1 MKKNTIL
8 VLALS
13 MLLPVAAAGQNLDP
27 TVEVRRAYEGKL
39 MEVHKP
45 LLDMAVPD
53 SVLRFDLDFDYS
65 VSETPYRGTYDFNP
79 YAVNMKP
86 SPKVYDRDVFHLRA
100 GAGYQLHPVFDM
112 VWSPKFKKPFR
123 MNVYASHRSFVGD
136 YWKMSAPLSGGS
148 TQLSAG
154 SRELIDRIPG
164 SREWGYDLFTKAGV
178 DGRYDWSKALFR
190 FDVNWQGIQQKDASE
205 RSYYVIGAKAG
216 VESKSLDEVLYKIS
230 AEYFFSE
237 DNLRGADRLYQ
248 RTAGYDVNATLGYV
262 LEQGGRIGFDM
273 RVRMANMTGA
283 FDIHGNDFDFR
294 PHYLLHKGSWI
305 LDLGLRVSVAGSS
318 GGFKEKYKI
327 APQPVYPDVKI
338 GFMAIRNAMKIY
350 LNVTGDSQLNAYS
363 DLVGGDHRVNM
374 LYGRGGWNLV
384 DVSAEDVVT
393 LGVDGRIGARFSY
406 DLRGGYAYMSNALR
420 DGVLVSDETPGQWL
434 PALGYGRYEKA
445 FAALDWNLDTE
456 SLKFDGS
463 VEYAYA
469 WDNDNAEGFFLPAA
483 FSGKTS
489 LTYDWKERIFAG
501 VDCEFSTARC
511 AKLGTA
517 EVEIPGYADLGV
529 NLGYAVNRKFNV
541 WARGGNLLGMTI
553 QRSLLYAEK
562 GPYFTAGITL
572 NL

>member
-1 MKKNTIL
+1 MKKNIIF

-13 MLLPVAAAGQNLDP
+13 MLLPTAAAGQNLDP

-45 LLDMAVPD
+45 SLDMAVPD
-53 SVLRFDLDFDYS
+53 SVRRFDLDFDYS
-65 VSETPYRGTYDFNP
+65 VSETPYRGAYDFNP

-86 SPKVYDRDVFHLRA
+86 SPKVYDRDVFYLRA

-136 YWKMSAPLSGGS
+136 YWKMSQPVQDGNM
-148 TQLSAG
+148 
-154 SRELIDRIPG
+154 EVIDRIPG
-164 SREWGYDLFTKAGV
+164 SKEWGYDLFTKAGV
-178 DGRYDWSKALFR
+178 DGRYDWAKALFR
-190 FDVNWQGIQQKDASE
+190 FDVNWQGIQQKDAAE
-205 RSYYVIGAKAG
+205 RSYYVIEAKAG
-216 VESKSLDEVLYKIS
+216 VESKSQNEVLYRIN

-237 DNLRGADRLYQ
+237 DNLYGARRSYQ
-248 RTAGYDVNATLGYV
+248 RTAGYDVNASLGYA
-262 LEQGGRIGFDM
+262 LKQGGRIGFDM

-318 GGFKEKYKI
+318 GGLKTKYEI
-327 APQPVYPDVKI
+327 ASQPVYPDVKI
-338 GFMAIRNAMKIY
+338 GFMAIKNAMKIY
-350 LNVTGDSQLNAYS
+350 LNVTGDSQLNTYS
-363 DLVGGDHRVNM
+363 DLVGDDHRVNM
-374 LYGRGGWNLV
+374 LYGRGLCNLV

-393 LGVDGRIGARFSY
+393 LGFDGRIGTRFSY
-406 DLRGGYAYMSNALR
+406 DLRGGYAYVANALR
-420 DGVLVSDETPGQWL
+420 DGVMVSGETPDGWL
-434 PALGYGRYEKA
+434 PSLGYGGYEKA
-445 FAALDWNLDTE
+445 FAALDWCLDTE
-456 SLKFDGS
+456 SLKFDGA
-463 VEYAYA
+463 VEYTYA
-469 WDNDNAEGFFLPAA
+469 WDNDKAEGLFLPAA
-483 FSGKTS
+483 VTGQTS
-489 LTYDWKERIFAG
+489 LTYDWRDRIFVG
-501 VDCEFSTARC
+501 MDCEFSTARY
-511 AKLGTA
+511 ASLA
-517 EVEIPGYADLGV
+517 SDSVEIPGYADLGV

-541 WARGGNLLGMTI
+541 WLRGGNLIGMTI